1 MFRCLFSEGQK
12 YKNLLSGKW
21 VDPKSKQWD
30 KIFSPVD
37 GSVVGEVPAMSRDE
51 ADEFLKSAA
60 AAQKT
65 WATVPVSERA
75 AMLHKAADI
84 LLREKETIASVLV
97 REIAKNRKSS
107 LSEVTRTADLI
118 HFTAEEGKRVTG
130 ESISSGAFPGFSE
143 TKLSI
148 MNRVP
153 LGVVLAIAPFNYPI
167 NLAASKIAPALVA
180 GNAVVFKPPTQG
192 AISALHLA
200 RVFCEAGLPAGV
212 LNVITGQGRAI
223 GDHLVSHPLVNMV
236 AFTGS
241 SKVGKHIASI
251 VGMKPLLLELGGKD
265 AAIVLEDADLPLT
278 AAHIV
283 AGAFSFSGQRCTAVK
298 RILVLEPVADTLIAE
313 LLPLVKKMTV
323 GRPEE
328 DADITPL
335 ISTEAADFVQE
346 LIEDA
351 IQKGAKLLVGNK
363 REKNLIYPTLF
374 DRVTVDMRVAWEEPF
389 GPVLPILRVKTVEEA
404 IRITNESE
412 YGLQAS
418 VFTENVD
425 SAFRIGAQL
434 DVGTVQVNGKTERG
448 PDHFP
453 FIGVKSSGM
462 GTQGIR
468 YSIEA
473 MTRAKTIV
481 LNFHPN
487 S

>member
-1 MFRCLFSEGQK
+1 MFRCIFSEGQK
-12 YKNLLSGKW
+12 YKNLLNGEWVGARSGKR
-21 VDPKSKQWD
+21 DR
-30 KIFSPVD
+30 ILSPAD
-37 GSVVGEVPAMSRDE
+37 GSLVGEVPAMSPEE

-60 AAQKT
+60 AAQKL
-65 WATVPVSERA
+65 WAVAPVSERA
-75 AMLHKAADI
+75 AVLHKAADI
-84 LLREKETIASVLV
+84 LLREKEAVSDILV
-97 REIAKNRKSS
+97 REIAKNKKSS

-130 ESISSGAFPGFSE
+130 ESLSSGAFPGFHE

-148 MNRVP
+148 VNRVP
-153 LGVVLAIAPFNYPI
+153 VGVVLAIAPFNYPI

-180 GNAVVFKPPTQG
+180 GNSVVFKPPTQG
-192 AISALHLA
+192 AISALYLA
-200 RVFCEAGLPAGV
+200 RVFCEAGLPPGV

-223 GDHLVSHPLVNMV
+223 GDHLVSHPLVAMV

-241 SKVGKHIASI
+241 SKVGKHIASL

-265 AAIVLEDADLPLT
+265 AAIVLEDADLAL
-278 AAHIV
+278 AAQHIV

-298 RILVLEPVADTLIAE
+298 RILVMESMADKLIE
-313 LLPLVKKMTV
+313 KLLPLVRAMTV
-323 GRPEE
+323 GRPED
-328 DADITPL
+328 DADITTL

-346 LIEDA
+346 LIDDA
-351 IQKGAKLLVGNK
+351 VQKGAKLLVGNK
-363 REKNLIYPTLF
+363 REKNIIYPTLF
-374 DRVTVDMRVAWEEPF
+374 DRVTVDMRIAWEEPF
-389 GPVLPILRVKTVEEA
+389 GPVLPILRVKTIDEA
-404 IRITNESE
+404 VKITNDSE

-418 VFTENVD
+418 VFTESID
-425 SAFRIGAQL
+425 EAFRVAARL
-434 DVGTVQVNGKTERG
+434 DVGTIQVNGKTERG

-473 MTRAKTIV
+473 MTRSKAVV

-487 S
+487 A

>member
-1 MFRCLFSEGQK
+1 MFRCIFSEGQQ
-12 YKNLLSGKW
+12 YKNLLNGRWVASRSGKR
-21 VDPKSKQWD
+21 D
-30 KIFSPVD
+30 KIFSPAD
-37 GSVVGEVPAMSRDE
+37 GSLVGEIPAIGTEE
-51 ADEFLKSAA
+51 AGEFLET
-60 AAQKT
+60 AAQAQKA
-65 WATVPVSERA
+65 WAKVPTNERA
-75 AMLHKAADI
+75 EILHKAAEI
-84 LLREKETIASVLV
+84 LLREKDTIAEVLV
-97 REIAKNRKSS
+97 CEIAKNRKSS

-130 ESISSGAFPGFSE
+130 ESLSSGAFPGFHE

-148 MNRVP
+148 VNRVP
-153 LGVVLAIAPFNYPI
+153 VGVVLAIAPFNYPI

-180 GNAVVFKPPTQG
+180 GNTVVFKPPTQG
-192 AISALHLA
+192 AISALYLA

-223 GDHLVSHPLVNMV
+223 GDFLVSHPLVNMV

-241 SKVGKHIASI
+241 SKVGKHIASLA
-251 VGMKPLLLELGGKD
+251 GMKPLLLELGGKD
-265 AAIVLEDADLPLT
+265 AAIILEDADLAL
-278 AAHIV
+278 AAQHIV
-283 AGAFSFSGQRCTAVK
+283 TGAFSYSGQRCTAVK
-298 RILVLEPVADTLIAE
+298 RILALESVADKLIE
-313 LLPLVKKMTV
+313 KLLPLVKKMTV
-323 GRPEE
+323 GRPED

-335 ISTEAADFVQE
+335 ISNEAADFVQA

-351 IQKGAKLLVGNK
+351 IGKGAKLLAGNR
-363 REKNLIYPTLF
+363 REKNLVYPTLL
-374 DRVTVDMRVAWEEPF
+374 DRVTVAMKVAWEEPF

-404 IRITNESE
+404 VRITNESE

-418 VFTENVD
+418 VFTENMD
-425 SAFRIGAQL
+425 AAFKVGAQL

-473 MTRAKTIV
+473 MTRSKAIV
-481 LNFHPN
+481 LNFH
-487 S
+487 